1 MLNLVDDITE
11 QRELTKA
18 PAGVVSLVS
27 TPGNPFMQS
36 SRMVSDPNEVT
47 STWVE
52 AGENSSGHN
61 FIREVVGD
69 QLRSVQNDL
78 ERAPNSP
85 YLLNNLGLIYLN
97 AGLVEEATKTF
108 ENALRIKQDLTVAR
122 LNLAK
127 AQLIRGDLDRA
138 VSIYCDLLK
147 EHPQRPVIHEN
158 LGSVYLRLAIVR
170 GDKAYLDQA
179 AFHLK
184 EAGRASYSS
193 LNNLGIVYM
202 IKGDLRAAL
211 GSFKK
216 ALALEPRSAKAHFN
230 VATCYAQEKQYD
242 KAVRHFASSLSL
254 DAHNL
259 DALKG
264 LARVYLLTKQY
275 SEAGVL
281 LSPRE
286 ETFANDSQ
294 LLEML
299 SETYFYSKS
308 YPSCLKTLSRAL
320 KIYEQSKAAPAEK
333 SRVYNN
339 LGCASAALG
348 EKQQAEVFFRK
359 ALKESSD
366 VIGDAHTNLVDLLV
380 EQRRYEDAFLLLRNI
395 ESEHPDVFTRPAWQ
409 LRFSLLAAHHYLYKN
424 DYEAASYYLLE
435 AQKADQENIA
445 SYVGISYL
453 LTELQAD
460 YSGSLKW
467 LRVALQKAPDNL
479 LLLNNLAYTYLMKGD
494 IEKGRSVLDSIANRN
509 LLENPHLFAT
519 RGLLLIK
526 EGAIE
531 EGAHLYNQAIDLAP
545 DKETTAQIRQK
556 KNLELARYW
565 LNQGKPEKAKRL
577 LQDILE
583 IESHLD
589 IYKKQASTLLQ
600 AC

>member
-1 MLNLVDDITE
+1 
-11 QRELTKA
+11 
-18 PAGVVSLVS
+18 
-27 TPGNPFMQS
+27 MQS
-36 SRMVSDPNEVT
+36 SRIVSDTNQLI

-52 AGENSSGHN
+52 AGEISSGHN

-85 YLLNNLGLIYLN
+85 FLLNNLGLMYLN
-97 AGLVEEATKTF
+97 AGLVDEAIRYF
-108 ENALRIKQDLTVAR
+108 EKALIIKQDLTAAR

-127 AQLIRGDLDRA
+127 AQLNRGNLEGA
-138 VSIYCDLLK
+138 ISIYSALLK
-147 EHPQRPVIHEN
+147 EHPRRSVVHEN
-158 LGSVYLRLAIVR
+158 LGSVYFRQAIVQ

-216 ALALEPRSAKAHFN
+216 ALALEPRSAKAQFN
-230 VATCYAQEKQYD
+230 IATCYAQEKHYD

-254 DAHNL
+254 DAQNL

-275 SEAGVL
+275 SEAAAL
-281 LSPRE
+281 LSKRE
-286 ETFANDSQ
+286 EAFTNDSQ
-294 LLEML
+294 LLEMQ
-299 SETYFYSKS
+299 SEAHFYSKN
-308 YPSCLKTLSRAL
+308 YQSCLKTLSRAL
-320 KIYEQSKAAPAEK
+320 KIYEGSKAAPAER

-348 EKQQAEVFFRK
+348 EKQKAEAFFRK
-359 ALKESSD
+359 ALKESPD
-366 VIGDAHTNLVDLLV
+366 VIGDAHANLVDLLV
-380 EQRRYEDAFLLLRNI
+380 EQRRYDDAFLLLRTI
-395 ESEHPDVFTRPAWQ
+395 EREHPDVFKRPTWQ

-424 DYEAASYYLLE
+424 DYEAVSRYLLE

-445 SYVGISYL
+445 SYVGMSYL
-453 LTELQAD
+453 LTELKAD
-460 YSGSLKW
+460 YSGAIKSLK
-467 LRVALQKAPDNL
+467 VGLQKAPDNL

-494 IEKGRSVLDSIANRN
+494 VEKGRSVLDSIINN
-509 LLENPHLFAT
+509 DLLENPHLFAT

-531 EGAHLYNQAIDLAP
+531 EGAHLYNQASNLAP
-545 DKETTAQIRQK
+545 DKETKAQIRQK
-556 KNLELARYW
+556 KNLELGRYW
-565 LNQGKPEKAKRL
+565 LNQGKPEKAKRP

-589 IYKKQASTLLQ
+589 IYKKQATVLLQ
-600 AC
+600 SC